1 VLREFSG
8 IAAELGEGGMTETE
22 SDAGARLLRALDAAA
37 TRIEELERQQ
47 AEPIAIIGMACRFP
61 GCADDPQA
69 FWRLL
74 VDGVDA
80 VGELPDD
87 RFDLD
92 ACFDPD
98 PDRPGCTYVRVGGF
112 LRDIDRFDAEFFAVS
127 PREAENLDPQQR
139 ILLETAWEAFEDAGL
154 PRAGLIGSRTGVFV
168 GLTAC
173 DYGSRLAHTLD
184 RVDAHHATGNMLNMA
199 AGRLSFF
206 FGLRGPSVAV
216 DTACSSSLV
225 ATHYACQ
232 SLRTRECDAALAA
245 GVNVIVAPDGFVALS
260 KARVLARDGRCKPF
274 DRSADGMARGEGC
287 GVLVLKRY
295 SDALAAGDRILA
307 LIRGSAVNHDG
318 ASAGLTVPNG
328 PAQQELI
335 RSALARAR
343 LDPLDIDYVE
353 AHGTGTALGDP
364 IELEALGKV
373 FGPGRSPS
381 RPLLVGSVKANI
393 AHLEPAAGMA
403 ALIKTVL
410 CLRQRRIPPQLHF
423 ADPSTH
429 INWER
434 LPIRVPMTATS
445 WPADGK
451 PRYAGVSGFGFSGT
465 NAHVVVEEGPEEA
478 TAEPS
483 EATAAGRARVHL
495 LPISAASA
503 AALDDLALRYARSLR
518 AATAFPFA
526 DVCRAAGR
534 FRDHHAYR
542 AGIVAT
548 SREEAATLLER
559 HARGEETPFVR
570 LGQARAASGLK
581 IAFLFSGQGTQYA
594 GMGGRLYDR
603 EPVFRA
609 AIDKCSAVAGRNLLS
624 SSEAEI
630 ADEHNAQPA
639 LFALEYALAVLLKA
653 WGVVPDAVL
662 GHGLGEY
669 AAACVAG
676 VFDVDAAVR
685 LVCERAC
692 LVGSLPRDGAMVSV
706 GARFLECLST
716 VDFRR
721 PAVSLVSSVTGRIA
735 DGEVTRA
742 GYWVDHLLQPVMFG
756 RGVAVLHAA
765 NHRVFVE
772 IAPHSTLIPIAR
784 AAAPHHDAEWLPT
797 LERGRSDDERMMVA
811 AASLYAR
818 GVSLDWAGLHG
829 GGPTRR
835 VPLPTYPFQRRS
847 YWFRPGSSPSADA
860 GVPLFGVEWTERP
873 SGAARGHQRRWL
885 VVGEPEHTVR
895 LYRRLLER
903 GDPVA
908 LVDPA
913 ASTHDRDIAD
923 VLNRPDPRPLAIVR
937 VASANGTACATQTS
951 PADAVQRDCV
961 SVLALV
967 RRAAATGR
975 IPGDIRLWLL
985 TFGAQPV
992 SPPQA
997 GPHPVSV
1004 HQASLWGLG
1013 RVIALEHPDLWGG
1026 LIDLDPSVPT
1036 DPSSVIAEIESN
1048 AEDDQ
1053 VAYRRGRR
1061 FVPRLRPR
1069 LVGAAPPIE
1078 LGPGASYLVT
1088 GAAGAL
1094 GLATAEWLVERGARH
1109 LVLAGRHEPDAA
1121 GAVRIER
1128 MRRLGARVVFECADV
1143 GERCDVAR
1151 LIRIADRLAPLRGIV
1166 HAAGVLADGLLVNQ
1180 DDRMLAAAMRGKALG
1195 ALHLDAETRGRALD
1209 WFFMFSS
1216 ATSVF
1221 GASGQGGY
1229 AAANAVLDAVAA
1241 DRRSRG
1247 EPAIAIGWGP
1257 WRGAG
1262 MAARLDP
1269 QTHARLSH
1277 RGLVFVTAKEGL
1289 RTLDRLFACD
1299 SAHVIAARFDAA
1311 TLRRAIRLDG
1321 ATVLD
1326 GLVPADATPRD
1337 LTDVDAVL
1345 RDRHRLV
1352 DHLRVRLRAIVRLGD
1367 DQELAADSS
1376 LQDHGIDSIMATEFR
1391 NRLLRDFRIDVPIA
1405 TFLSSATLDAVA
1417 DAILR
1422 EVALGGRLTTSTGDE
1437 VEEVVL

>member
-1 VLREFSG
+1 
-8 IAAELGEGGMTETE
+8 MTEPE
-22 SDAGARLLRALDAAA
+22 SAAGARLRRALDAAA

-80 VGELPDD
+80 TGELPDD
-87 RFDLD
+87 RFDFD

-98 PDRPGCTYVRVGGF
+98 PDRPGRTYVRAGGF
-112 LRDIDRFDAEFFAVS
+112 LRDIDRFDAELFAVS

-154 PRAGLIGSRTGVFV
+154 PRGRLIGSRTGVFV
-168 GLTAC
+168 GLTSC
-173 DYGSRLAHTLD
+173 DYGSRLAQSLD
-184 RVDAHHATGNMLNMA
+184 RVDGHHATGNMLNMA
-199 AGRLSFF
+199 AGRLSYF
-206 FGLRGPSVAV
+206 FGLRGPSLAV

-274 DRSADGMARGEGC
+274 DRAADGMARGEGC

-307 LIRGSAVNHDG
+307 SIRGSAVNHDG

-335 RSALARAR
+335 RSALGRAR
-343 LDPLDIDYVE
+343 LEPLDIDYVE

-364 IELEALGKV
+364 IELAALGDV

-393 AHLEPAAGMA
+393 AHLESAAGMA

-410 CLRQRRIPPQLHF
+410 CLRQKRIPSQLHF

-429 INWER
+429 IAWEQ
-434 LPIRVPMTATS
+434 LPIRVPRETTS
-445 WPADGK
+445 WPAEGK

-465 NAHVVVEEGPEEA
+465 NAHVIVQEGPEEPAIEPLA
-478 TAEPS
+478 T
-483 EATAAGRARVHL
+483 TAHGRERCHL

-503 AALDDLALRYARSLR
+503 AALHDLTLRYARALR
-518 AATAFPFA
+518 EATAFTFEE
-526 DVCRAAGR
+526 VCRTAGR
-534 FRDHHAYR
+534 CRDHHPHR
-542 AGIVAT
+542 AAIVAT
-548 SREEAATLLER
+548 SREAAATLLER
-559 HARGEETPFVR
+559 RSRGEETPLVR
-570 LGQARAASGLK
+570 QGQARAASGLK
-581 IAFLFSGQGTQYA
+581 IAFLLAGHGTQYA
-594 GMGGRLYDR
+594 GMGCRLYDR
-603 EPVFRA
+603 ERVFRET
-609 AIDKCSAVAGRNLLS
+609 IDACSAVAGRHLLS
-624 SSEAEI
+624 TSDAEM
-630 ADEHNAQPA
+630 ADPHYAQPA
-639 LFALEYALAVLLKA
+639 LFALEYALTVLLKS

-669 AAACVAG
+669 VAACVAG
-676 VFDVDAAVR
+676 VFDVDAALR
-685 LVCERAC
+685 LVGQRAR
-692 LVGSLPRDGAMVSV
+692 LLGSLPREVAMLPASASDAFRAPLIRPTV
-706 GARFLECLST
+706 ARFGECLAAVT
-716 VDFRR
+716 FRR
-721 PAVSLVSSVTGRIA
+721 PAVTFISSVTGGVA
-735 DGEVTRA
+735 DGDVTEGR
-742 GYWVDHLLQPVMFG
+742 YWIDHLLQPVTFD
-756 RGVAVLHAA
+756 RGVAALHAA
-765 NHRVFVE
+765 RHRVFVE
-772 IAPHSTLIPIAR
+772 IAPQATLIPTAR
-784 AAAPHHDAEWLPT
+784 AVAPDYDAEWLPT
-797 LERGRSDDERMMVA
+797 LERGRSDDEQMMVA

-829 GGPTRR
+829 DGPTRR
-835 VPLPTYPFQRRS
+835 APLPTYPFQRKS
-847 YWFRPGSSPSADA
+847 YWFRPGSSPSPDG

-873 SGAARGHQRRWL
+873 FSAARGHRRRWL

-913 ASTHDRDIAD
+913 ASTHDRDMVD
-923 VLNRPDPRPLAIVR
+923 VLNRPDPRSLAIVR
-937 VASANGTACATQTS
+937 VASANGTARVTQTS
-951 PADAVQRDCV
+951 PAEAVQRDCV

-967 RRAAATGR
+967 RRAAASGR

-985 TFGAQPV
+985 TCGAQPV

-1026 LIDLDPSVPT
+1026 LIDLDPSVLT
-1036 DPSSVIAEIESN
+1036 DPSSVIAEIESD

-1069 LVGAAPPIE
+1069 LDGAAPPIE
-1078 LGPGASYLVT
+1078 LGRGASYLVT

-1121 GAVRIER
+1121 GAARIDR
-1128 MRRLGARVVFECADV
+1128 MRRLGARVVFESADV
-1143 GERCDVAR
+1143 GERSDVGR
-1151 LIRIADRLAPLRGIV
+1151 LIRIADGLAPLRGVV
-1166 HAAGVLADGLLVNQ
+1166 HAAGVLADGLLMNQ
-1180 DDRMLAAAMRGKALG
+1180 DERMVAEVMRGKALG

-1216 ATSVF
+1216 AASLF
-1221 GASGQGGY
+1221 GAPGQGSY

-1247 EPAIAIGWGP
+1247 EPAVAIGWGP

-1262 MAARLDP
+1262 MAARLDR
-1269 QTHARLSH
+1269 QSRARLSH
-1277 RGLVFVTAKEGL
+1277 RGLGFVTAKEGL
-1289 RTLDRLFACD
+1289 RTLDRLLACD
-1299 SAHVIAARFDAA
+1299 SAHVIAARFDAP
-1311 TLRRAIRLDG
+1311 TLRREIRPQG

-1326 GLVPADATPRD
+1326 GLVPADSAPQDATEV
-1337 LTDVDAVL
+1337 DVLL

-1352 DHLRVRLRAIVRLGD
+1352 DHLRARLRAILRLGD
-1367 DQELAADSS
+1367 DQELAAGSS
-1376 LQDHGIDSIMATEFR
+1376 LQEHGIDSIMATEFR
-1391 NRLLRDFRIDVPIA
+1391 NRLLRDFQIDVPIA

-1422 EVALGGRLTTSTGDE
+1422 EVALGGRLATSTGDE
-1437 VEEVVL
+1437 AEEVVL